1 MEKLQEQVKYL
12 FIDRESEYYKQ
23 AVELRYNEFF
33 VGFNRPKE
41 TLFDE
46 FENESI
52 QVVAC
57 LNGKVIGHT
66 RLFVKDSEGEISQA
80 VIDKNYSGLQLGINM
95 MTTLLAY
102 ADKEKL
108 KRIELDA
115 RMYAIEFYRSLG
127 FETFGEVFISKKSA
141 LPHMKMQRFLKEN

>member
-12 FIDRESEYYKQ
+12 FSDRESEYYKQ

-66 RLFVKDSEGEISQA
+66 RLFVKDSEGEISQV
-80 VIDKNYSGLQLGINM
+80 VIDKNYRGLKLGINM
-95 MTTLLAY
+95 MNTLLAY
-102 ADKEKL
+102 ADKEKV